1 MCGVSGIMY
10 FNKKLFVKKKQ
21 IHNMNLTLKHRGPD
35 ASGIWISKNKNIGLG
50 HTRLSII
57 DLSKEANQPFVD
69 RTKNYVLAFNG
80 EIYNYM
86 EIKKKLIDKGYKFKT
101 KNSDT
106 EILLL
111 SYIEWGLKCVDKFR
125 GMFAFAI
132 WDNLKKKVF
141 LIRDRVGV
149 KPLYYKFDSEK
160 LIFSSEIKAIL
171 LDPDYIPEIDEESM
185 YHYLT
190 FLCTPA
196 PKTMFK
202 QINKLEA
209 GTWLSFDEKGNSEKK
224 QYWDPLQDKELIDSE
239 NINKVLVRTL
249 KESIKYR
256 GISDVDVGVF
266 LSGGIDSSTNAYFFS
281 KDSKKKIKTFSIG
294 YDKEYKSYKSELNY
308 ARIVAE
314 HIKSLHFEKKLRKD
328 DIKNLIFDMVYF
340 QDEPIS
346 DPVCVPI
353 FYVSKLARENNV
365 KVCQVGEGADELFFG
380 YTNWLR
386 TSKINLLLNNF
397 FFPNFL
403 KKLILLLYKKFNI
416 QYKYTADLLRRSL
429 EKKPI
434 FWGGAE
440 AFSSFEKNQ
449 LFSNNFKKKIKN
461 FDSWDCIRPHYEFFN
476 KNAKYKNIENWM
488 TYLDLKIR
496 LPELILMRIDKMT
509 MANSLEARV
518 PFLDHNLVQKTIDL
532 PKKIKIKKNKLKV
545 LLKDIVKGLLP
556 YEILNRKKQ
565 GFGLPLKEWFE
576 DGLGI
581 NEKKIINEFVNKTDF
596 FKKETIQKIIDRKGD
611 TRLWFLLNLAIWWK
625 IFIRNKKLKIS

>member
-1 MCGVSGIMY
+1 
-10 FNKKLFVKKKQ
+10 
-21 IHNMNLTLKHRGPD
+21 MNLTLKHRGPD

-69 RTKNYVLAFNG
+69 QTKNYILAFNG

-86 EIKKKLIDKGYKFKT
+86 EIKKKLIDKGYQFKT

-224 QYWDPLQDKELIDSE
+224 QYWDPLQDKELIDLE

-403 KKLILLLYKKFNI
+403 KKLILLFYKKFNI
-416 QYKYTADLLRRSL
+416 QYKYTADLLKRSL

-449 LFSNNFKKKIKN
+449 LFSNSFKKKIKN

-581 NEKKIINEFVNKTDF
+581 NEKEIINEFVNKTDF
-596 FKKETIQKIIDRKGD
+596 FKKETIKKIIDRKGD

-625 IFIRNKKLKIS
+625 IFIRNNKLKIS

>member
-1 MCGVSGIMY
+1 MCSISGIMY

-69 RTKNYVLAFNG
+69 RTKNYILAFNG

-224 QYWDPLQDKELIDSE
+224 QYWDPLQDKELIDLE

-308 ARIVAE
+308 ARIVAK

-386 TSKINLLLNNF
+386 TSKINLLLNNL

-403 KKLILLLYKKFNI
+403 KRLILLLYKKFNI

-449 LFSNNFKKKIKN
+449 LFSNSFKKKIKN

-625 IFIRNKKLKIS
+625 IFIKNNKLKIS

>member
-1 MCGVSGIMY
+1 MCSISGIMY
-10 FNKKLFVKKKQ
+10 FNKKHFVKKKQ

-35 ASGIWISKNKNIGLG
+35 ASGIWISKNKNIGFG

-69 RTKNYVLAFNG
+69 RTKNYILAFNG

-224 QYWDPLQDKELIDSE
+224 QYWDPLQDKELIDLE

-308 ARIVAE
+308 ARIVAK

-386 TSKINLLLNNF
+386 TSKINLLLNNL

-403 KKLILLLYKKFNI
+403 KRLILLLYKKFNI

-449 LFSNNFKKKIKN
+449 LFSNSFKKKIKN

-532 PKKIKIKKNKLKV
+532 PKKIKVKKNELKV

-625 IFIRNKKLKIS
+625 IFIKKNKLKIS

>member
-1 MCGVSGIMY
+1 MCSISGIMY

-35 ASGIWISKNKNIGLG
+35 ASGIWISKNKNIGFG

-69 RTKNYVLAFNG
+69 RTKNYILAFNG

-224 QYWDPLQDKELIDSE
+224 QYWDPLQDKELIDLE

-308 ARIVAE
+308 ARIVAK

-386 TSKINLLLNNF
+386 TSKINLLLNNL

-403 KKLILLLYKKFNI
+403 KRLILSLYKKFNI

-449 LFSNNFKKKIKN
+449 LFSNSFKKKIKN

-625 IFIRNKKLKIS
+625 IFIKNNKLKIS

>member
-1 MCGVSGIMY
+1 MCGISGIMY
-10 FNKKLFVKKKQ
+10 FNKKFFVKKKQ

-69 RTKNYVLAFNG
+69 RTKNFILAFNG

-86 EIKKKLIDKGYKFKT
+86 EIKKRLIDKGYKFKT

-224 QYWDPLQDKELIDSE
+224 QYWDPLQDKELTDLE
-239 NINKVLVRTL
+239 NINKILVRTL

-449 LFSNNFKKKIKN
+449 LFSNSFKKKIKN

-625 IFIRNKKLKIS
+625 IFIRNNKLKIS

>member
-1 MCGVSGIMY
+1 MCGISGIMY

-35 ASGIWISKNKNIGLG
+35 ASGIWISKNKNIGFG

-69 RTKNYVLAFNG
+69 RTKNYILAFNG

-224 QYWDPLQDKELIDSE
+224 QYWDPLQDKELIDLE

-314 HIKSLHFEKKLRKD
+314 NIKSVHFEKKLRKD

-386 TSKINLLLNNF
+386 TSKINLLLNNL

-403 KKLILLLYKKFNI
+403 KRLILLLYKKFNI

-449 LFSNNFKKKIKN
+449 LFSNSFKKKIKN

-625 IFIRNKKLKIS
+625 IFIKKNKLKIS

>member
-1 MCGVSGIMY
+1 MCGISGI
-10 FNKKLFVKKKQ
+10 FFFKGNNKVKKK
-21 IHNMNLTLKHRGPD
+21 NLVKMNKLLEHRGPD
-35 ASGIWISKNKNIGLG
+35 GNGSWISSNKKVGFG
-50 HTRLSII
+50 HTRLSIL
-57 DLSKEANQPFVD
+57 DLTSSANQPFVD
-69 RTKNYVLAFNG
+69 NTKNYVITFNG
-80 EIYNYM
+80 EIYNFK
-86 EIKKKLIDKGYKFKT
+86 EIKKVLLKKGYSFRT

-106 EILLL
+106 EVLLL
-111 SYIEWGLKCVDKFR
+111 SYIEWGLKCVEKFR

-132 WDNLKKKVF
+132 WDNIKKKVF
-141 LIRDRVGV
+141 LVRDRVGI
-149 KPLYYKFDSEK
+149 KPLYYKIDSEK

-171 LDPDYIPEIDEESM
+171 LDPDYIPKIDEESM

-202 QINKLEA
+202 DINKLEA
-209 GTWLSFDEKGNSEKK
+209 GTWLSIDENGKNEKE
-224 QYWDPLQDKELIDSE
+224 QYWDPLEEKELIDID
-239 NINKVLVRTL
+239 NINKVLTKTL

-281 KDSKKKIKTFSIG
+281 KNSKKKIKTFSIG

-328 DIKNLIFDMVYF
+328 DIKNIIFDMVYF

-353 FYVSKLARENNV
+353 FYVSKLAKENNI

-380 YTNWLR
+380 YTNWFR
-386 TSKINLLLNNF
+386 TSKINMFINNV
-397 FFPNFL
+397 FFPDFL
-403 KKLILLLYKKFNI
+403 KKLILFLYKKLNF
-416 QYKYTADLLRRSL
+416 QYKYTSDLLRRSV

-440 AFSSFEKNQ
+440 AFSSFEKSQ
-449 LFSNNFKKKIKN
+449 LFSDDFKKKIKN
-461 FDSWDCIRPHYEFFN
+461 FDSWNCIRPHYEFFN
-476 KNAKYKNIENWM
+476 KKAKNKCIENWM

-496 LPELILMRIDKMT
+496 LPELILMRVDKMT

-518 PFLDHNLVQKTIDL
+518 PFLDHNLIQKTIDL
-532 PKKIKIKKNKLKV
+532 PINIKIKKNKSKV
-545 LLKDIVKGLLP
+545 LLKEIVKGLLP
-556 YEILNRKKQ
+556 NEILNRKKQ

-576 DGLGI
+576 EGLGI
-581 NEKKIINEFVNKTDF
+581 DEKKIICEFVTETDF
-596 FKKETIQKIIDRKGD
+596 FDKNYIRNVINRKGD
-611 TRLWFLLNLAIWWK
+611 TRLWFILNLAIWWK
-625 IFIRNKKLKIS
+625 IFITDNRLKFF

>member
-1 MCGVSGIMY
+1 MCGISGIMY

-35 ASGIWISKNKNIGLG
+35 SSGIWISKNKNIGFG

-69 RTKNYVLAFNG
+69 RTKNYILAFNG

-239 NINKVLVRTL
+239 NINKVIVRTL

-256 GISDVDVGVF
+256 GISDVDVGIF

-314 HIKSLHFEKKLRKD
+314 HIKSVHFEKKLRKD

-386 TSKINLLLNNF
+386 TSKINLLLNNL

-403 KKLILLLYKKFNI
+403 KRLILLLYKKFNI

-449 LFSNNFKKKIKN
+449 LFSNSFKKKIKN

-532 PKKIKIKKNKLKV
+532 PKKIKIKENKLKV

-625 IFIRNKKLKIS
+625 IFIKNNKLKIS

>member
-1 MCGVSGIMY
+1 MCSISGIMY

-69 RTKNYVLAFNG
+69 RTKNFILAFNG

-224 QYWDPLQDKELIDSE
+224 QYWDPLQDKELIDLE

-256 GISDVDVGVF
+256 GISDVDVGIF

-308 ARIVAE
+308 ARIVAK

-386 TSKINLLLNNF
+386 TSKINLLLNNL

-403 KKLILLLYKKFNI
+403 KRLILLLYKKFNI

-449 LFSNNFKKKIKN
+449 LFSNSFKKKIKN

-625 IFIRNKKLKIS
+625 IFIRNNKLKIS

>member
-1 MCGVSGIMY
+1 MCSISGIMY

-35 ASGIWISKNKNIGLG
+35 ASGIWISKNKNIGFG

-69 RTKNYVLAFNG
+69 RTKNYILAFNG

-224 QYWDPLQDKELIDSE
+224 QYWDPLQDKELTDSE
-239 NINKVLVRTL
+239 NINKVLVKTL

-308 ARIVAE
+308 ARIVAK

-386 TSKINLLLNNF
+386 TSKINLLLNNL

-403 KKLILLLYKKFNI
+403 KRLILLLYKKFNI

-449 LFSNNFKKKIKN
+449 LFSNSFKKKIKN

-625 IFIRNKKLKIS
+625 IFIKNNKLKIS

>member
-1 MCGVSGIMY
+1 MCSISGIMY

-35 ASGIWISKNKNIGLG
+35 ASGIWISKNKNIGFG

-69 RTKNYVLAFNG
+69 RTKNYILAFNG
-80 EIYNYM
+80 EIYNFI

-111 SYIEWGLKCVDKFR
+111 SYIEWGMKCVDKFR

-224 QYWDPLQDKELIDSE
+224 QYWDPLQDKELIDLE

-403 KKLILLLYKKFNI
+403 KKLILLFYKKFNI
-416 QYKYTADLLRRSL
+416 QYKYTADLLKRSL

-449 LFSNNFKKKIKN
+449 LFSNSFKKKIKN

-625 IFIRNKKLKIS
+625 IFIRNNKLKIS

>member
-1 MCGVSGIMY
+1 MCSISGIMY

-35 ASGIWISKNKNIGLG
+35 ASGIWISKNKNIGFG

-69 RTKNYVLAFNG
+69 RTKNYILAFNG

-224 QYWDPLQDKELIDSE
+224 QYWDPLQDKELIDLE

-308 ARIVAE
+308 ARIVAK

-386 TSKINLLLNNF
+386 TSKINLLLNNL
-397 FFPNFL
+397 FFPNLL
-403 KKLILLLYKKFNI
+403 KRLILLLYKKFNI

-449 LFSNNFKKKIKN
+449 LFSNSFKKKIKN

-625 IFIRNKKLKIS
+625 IFIKNNKLKIS

>member
-1 MCGVSGIMY
+1 MCGISGI
-10 FNKKLFVKKKQ
+10 FFFKEKKKVKKKYLDK
-21 IHNMNLTLKHRGPD
+21 MNDILNHRGPD
-35 ASGIWISKNKNIGLG
+35 GRGNWISSNKNIGFG
-50 HTRLSII
+50 HTRLSIL
-57 DLSKEANQPFVD
+57 DLSTTANQPLLD
-69 RTKNYVLAFNG
+69 NTKNYVITFNG
-80 EIYNYM
+80 EIYNFK
-86 EIKKKLIDKGYKFKT
+86 EIKKILLKKGYIFNT

-106 EILLL
+106 EVLLL

-132 WDNLKKKVF
+132 WDNIKKKVF
-141 LIRDRVGV
+141 LVRDRVGV
-149 KPLYYKFDSEK
+149 KPLYYKLDSDK

-224 QYWDPLQDKELIDSE
+224 QYWDPLQDKELIDLE

-308 ARIVAE
+308 ARIVAK

-328 DIKNLIFDMVYF
+328 DVKNLIFDMVYF

-386 TSKINLLLNNF
+386 TSKINLLLNNL

-403 KKLILLLYKKFNI
+403 KRLILLLYKKFNI

-449 LFSNNFKKKIKN
+449 LFSNSFKKKIKN

-625 IFIRNKKLKIS
+625 IFIKNNKLKIS

>member
-1 MCGVSGIMY
+1 MCSISGIMY
-10 FNKKLFVKKKQ
+10 FNKKHFVKKKQ

-35 ASGIWISKNKNIGLG
+35 ASGIWISKNKNIGFG

-69 RTKNYVLAFNG
+69 RTKNYILAFNG

-224 QYWDPLQDKELIDSE
+224 QYWDPLQDKELIDLE

-308 ARIVAE
+308 ARIVAK

-386 TSKINLLLNNF
+386 TSKINLLLNNL

-403 KKLILLLYKKFNI
+403 KRLILLLYKKFNI

-449 LFSNNFKKKIKN
+449 LFSNSFKKKIKN

-625 IFIRNKKLKIS
+625 IFIKKNKLKIS

>member
-1 MCGVSGIMY
+1 
-10 FNKKLFVKKKQ
+10 
-21 IHNMNLTLKHRGPD
+21 
-35 ASGIWISKNKNIGLG
+35 
-50 HTRLSII
+50 
-57 DLSKEANQPFVD
+57 
-69 RTKNYVLAFNG
+69 
-80 EIYNYM
+80 
-86 EIKKKLIDKGYKFKT
+86 
-101 KNSDT
+101 
-106 EILLL
+106 
-111 SYIEWGLKCVDKFR
+111 
-125 GMFAFAI
+125 
-132 WDNLKKKVF
+132 
-141 LIRDRVGV
+141 
-149 KPLYYKFDSEK
+149 
-160 LIFSSEIKAIL
+160 
-171 LDPDYIPEIDEESM
+171 M

-239 NINKVLVRTL
+239 NINKVLIRTL

-266 LSGGIDSSTNAYFFS
+266 LSGGIDSSTNAYFFQRIQ
-281 KDSKKKIKTFSIG
+281 KKIKTFSIG

-449 LFSNNFKKKIKN
+449 LFSNSFKKKIKN

-625 IFIRNKKLKIS
+625 IFIRNNKLKIS

>member
-1 MCGVSGIMY
+1 MCSISGIMY

-35 ASGIWISKNKNIGLG
+35 ASGIWISKNKNIGFG

-69 RTKNYVLAFNG
+69 RTKNYILAFNG

-132 WDNLKKKVF
+132 WDNLQKKVF

-171 LDPDYIPEIDEESM
+171 LDPDYIPEIDQESM

-224 QYWDPLQDKELIDSE
+224 QYWDPLQDKELIDLE
-239 NINKVLVRTL
+239 NINKVLVKTL

-403 KKLILLLYKKFNI
+403 KKLILSLYKKFNI

-449 LFSNNFKKKIKN
+449 LFSNSFKKKIKN

-596 FKKETIQKIIDRKGD
+596 FKKEAIQKIIDRKGD

-625 IFIRNKKLKIS
+625 IFIRNNKLKIS

>member
-1 MCGVSGIMY
+1 MCSISGIMY

-35 ASGIWISKNKNIGLG
+35 ASGIWISKNKNIGFG

-69 RTKNYVLAFNG
+69 RTKNYILAFNG

-308 ARIVAE
+308 ARIVAK

-386 TSKINLLLNNF
+386 TSKINLLLNNL

-403 KKLILLLYKKFNI
+403 KRLILLLYKKFNI

-449 LFSNNFKKKIKN
+449 LFSNSFKRKIKN

-625 IFIRNKKLKIS
+625 IFIRKNKLKIS

>member
-1 MCGVSGIMY
+1 MCSISGIMY
-10 FNKKLFVKKKQ
+10 FNKKLFVKKNQ

-35 ASGIWISKNKNIGLG
+35 ASGIWISKNKNIGFG

-69 RTKNYVLAFNG
+69 RTKNYILAFNG

-86 EIKKKLIDKGYKFKT
+86 EIKKKLIDKGYQFKT

-314 HIKSLHFEKKLRKD
+314 HIKSLHFEKKLRKE

-403 KKLILLLYKKFNI
+403 KKLILSLYKKFNI

-449 LFSNNFKKKIKN
+449 LFSNSFKKKIKN

-625 IFIRNKKLKIS
+625 IFIRNNKLKIS